1 VREKA
6 VRFGTTAPLVGVVTE
21 PLGQA
26 VSPERPAVIFL
37 NSGILHHVGACR
49 MYVNA
54 ARALAARG
62 FTVMRFDHAGIG
74 DSEVRREAMPF
85 EQGAII
91 DTRDAM
97 SHLTSTKGAQK
108 FVLMGL
114 CSGADMSFR
123 VAGQDPRVV
132 GLVQLDAWAYRT
144 AGYYL
149 RHYGKRARD
158 LGAWTRFAGRLARKA
173 LRRGASAAVAERGA
187 DTVGAEYRRKF
198 PPREDVARDLGALLD
213 RGTRMLYLFSG
224 GQEEHYNYREQYR
237 ASFRSVNFR
246 DQVRVEYLPDAD
258 HLFSGL
264 EHQRFVIEAMTEWMT
279 THWSAVPAR
288 REVAAAAPPRPLA
301 GVSAGR

>member
-1 VREKA
+1 MREKA
-6 VRFGTTAPLVGVVTE
+6 VRFGTSAPLVGVVTE

-26 VSPERPAVIFL
+26 ASPDRPAVIFL

-49 MYVNA
+49 LYVSA
-54 ARALAARG
+54 ARALAAQG

-85 EQGAII
+85 EQGAIL

-97 SHLTSTKGAQK
+97 GHLSSTKGVQK

-123 VAGQDPRVV
+123 VAGQDPRVA

-144 AGYYL
+144 LGYYV

-158 LGAWTRFAGRLARKA
+158 LSAWTNFVRRKVRGVVGGATPAGE
-173 LRRGASAAVAERGA
+173 ERGA
-187 DTVGAEYRRKF
+187 DTVGAEYRRRF
-198 PPREDVARDLGALLD
+198 PPREDVARDLRALLD
-213 RGTRMLYLFSG
+213 RGVQMLYLFSG
-224 GQEEHYNYREQYR
+224 GQEEHYNHREQYR
-237 ASFRSVNFR
+237 ASFRDVDFR
-246 DQVRVEYLPDAD
+246 DQVRVEHLPDAD

-264 EHQRFVIEAMTEWMT
+264 EHQRFVIQTMTEWMT
-279 THWSAVPAR
+279 AHWNAGVRPGAPAL
-288 REVAAAAPPRPLA
+288 APSRQLA
-301 GVSAGR
+301 GAAGR

>member
-1 VREKA
+1 MREKA
-6 VRFGTTAPLVGVVTE
+6 VRFGTSAPLVGVVTE
-21 PLGQA
+21 PLGQPA
-26 VSPERPAVIFL
+26 SPERPAVIFL

-49 MYVNA
+49 LYVSA

-85 EQGAII
+85 EQGAIL

-97 SHLTSTKGAQK
+97 AHLTSTKGTQR

-144 AGYYL
+144 LGYYL

-158 LGAWTRFAGRLARKA
+158 LSAWTNFMRRKIRTVLGGSKPAGD
-173 LRRGASAAVAERGA
+173 ERGA
-187 DTVGAEYRRKF
+187 DTVGAEYRRRF
-198 PPREDVARDLGALLD
+198 PPREEVAQQLTALLD
-213 RGTRMLYLFSG
+213 RGVRMLYLFSG
-224 GQEEHYNYREQYR
+224 GQEEHFNHREQYR
-237 ASFRSVNFR
+237 ASFRDVNFR
-246 DQVRVEYLPDAD
+246 DQVRVEHLPDAD

-264 EHQRFVIEAMTEWMT
+264 EHQRFVIEAMTEWMSAN
-279 THWSAVPAR
+279 WSASPRSEAPPPAASR
-288 REVAAAAPPRPLA
+288 QLAGAAAR
-301 GVSAGR
+301 